1 MLMISNLHSK
11 IFFYDLSYIILF
23 IQLKSTTNI
32 LMTKT
37 CKSYY
42 LTVIL
47 ILFSLLSYAI
57 F

>member
-1 MLMISNLHSK
+1 MNL
-11 IFFYDLSYIILF
+11 
-23 IQLKSTTNI
+23 

-42 LTVIL
+42 LTMIL
-47 ILFSLLSYAI
+47 ILFILLSHAN